1 MQYSSRSQW
10 IVLLYLCQWSL
21 VRRNNDISLLQYIW
35 SLARYNYNHDTCDAV
50 ILAPPLTLT
59 GRSPSSLY
67 ASLLHPHT
75 SHTLHSHLNVTLPY
89 TQFQQAK
96 MQQFCRK
103 HNISNRLPYTAD
115 NLNDLFQHLLYDDE
129 KRLVYCYVP
138 KAGSGNMKR
147 MMIILN
153 GIVRPKERYP
163 KEQLKQVCKH
173 GHAFV
178 ECQSTSFFQ

>member
-1 MQYSSRSQW
+1 MY
-10 IVLLYLCQWSL
+10 
-21 VRRNNDISLLQYIW
+21 
-35 SLARYNYNHDTCDAV
+35 
-50 ILAPPLTLT
+50 AP
-59 GRSPSSLY
+59 
-67 ASLLHPHT
+67 LLHPHT

-103 HNISNRLPYTAD
+103 QD
-115 NLNDLFQHLLYDDE
+115 DLNDLFQHLLYDDE

-163 KEQLKQVCKH
+163 KEQLKQVCTSMAMHLLNANPLLSFSDLLRDTTCSLLLAKVLKRLSTVIFPTLMGNL
-173 GHAFV
+173 GHWYFNGKFRPLVWIMNAHIYIRTCFLYYNND
-178 ECQSTSFFQ
+178 T